1 MPSHPSQ
8 ALTRLTILLLLSDAQ
23 EKNPAKIL
31 SFSLLLKTLIP
42 QNCVDM
48 LHLIVPL
55 KKEVIQPH
63 VPVRLPCYDFTPL
76 TSFAFVTCP
85 PLGLTQ
91 PLRAPPTRVV

>member
-8 ALTRLTILLLLSDAQ
+8 ALTRLTILLPYFNAQ
-23 EKNPAKIL
+23 EKPSLPLNLPCNLKDLNPSKL
-31 SFSLLLKTLIP
+31 SGYASPLYT
-42 QNCVDM
+42 
-48 LHLIVPL
+48 L

-85 PLGLTQ
+85 PRGLAQ